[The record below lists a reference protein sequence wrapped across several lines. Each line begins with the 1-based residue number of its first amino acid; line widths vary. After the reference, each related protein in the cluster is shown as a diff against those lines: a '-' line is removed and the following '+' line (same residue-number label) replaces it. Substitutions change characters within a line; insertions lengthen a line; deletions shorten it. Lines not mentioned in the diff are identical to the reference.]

1 MSPEG
6 RWHASRSAV
15 RRPGLP
21 YTSVIVR
28 DVALLCFPPD
38 DAVFS
43 AYVRR
48 TFESLTEDVP
58 VELQR
63 ELRTLYPRAVARSRE
78 PLASLAGKAWY
89 VYRDGRYSPF
99 VDGPPWW
106 DEPTAARV
114 VIDDA
119 GCYVDA
125 NPPALELLGVSL
137 DELRRSK
144 AGDFTPPTFG
154 RRSPGSFS
162 CCATPA
168 SSTAPRSCVRMAT
181 DRTRRSSSTS
191 SRTAPGR
198 AVTCRRC
205 AQCRPRHPGS
215 SARVPRSLLEL
226 EQREPELGAAVSVAA
241 SPRCG
246 RPSRPTRRAH
256 TNRPMPA
263 PPADRRGARA
273 TGRTAR
279 TADRSPRP
287 GSPGRRRARTMH
299 LALAGLGRG
308 S

>member
-1 MSPEG
+1 M
-6 RWHASRSAV
+6 
-15 RRPGLP
+15 P

-154 RRSPGSFS
+154 AEIPWILQLLRDTGELH
-162 CCATPA
+162 
-168 SSTAPRSCVRMAT
+168 STAILRPHGNGSDEAVEFHFVKDGAG
-181 DRTRRSSSTS
+181 
-191 SRTAPGR
+191 PGR
-198 AVTCRRC
+198 HVSTM
-205 AQCRPRHPGS
+205 RP
-215 SARVPRSLLEL
+215 VP
-226 EQREPELGAAVSVAA
+226 PEA
-241 SPRCG
+241 SG
-246 RPSRPTRRAH
+246 E
-256 TNRPMPA
+256 
-263 PPADRRGARA
+263 
-273 TGRTAR
+273 
-279 TADRSPRP
+279 
-287 GSPGRRRARTMH
+287 
-299 LALAGLGRG
+299 
-308 S
+308 